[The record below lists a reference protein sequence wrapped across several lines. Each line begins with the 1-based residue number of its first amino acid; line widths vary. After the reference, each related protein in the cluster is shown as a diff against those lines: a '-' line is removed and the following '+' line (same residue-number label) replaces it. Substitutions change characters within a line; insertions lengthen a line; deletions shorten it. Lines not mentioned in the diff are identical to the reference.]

1 MKKDIRKKP
10 SLITIFLLSYL
21 LLLNS
26 VVFAEDNSQI
36 CSLDNQK
43 YTNFELNVVDF
54 KNENNNVN
62 PDSTVYEA
70 YPILKTDNDD
80 IIFKATDLEIDKES
94 SSVEFRD
101 VIIIGIKVFLI
112 IGAIMIIITLTYN
125 HVDLRKTKKK

>member
-80 IIFKATDLEIDKES
+80 IILKATDLEIDKES
-94 SSVEFRD
+94 SPVEFRD

-112 IGAIMIIITLTYN
+112 IGIIMIIITLTYN

>member
-80 IIFKATDLEIDKES
+80 IILKATDLEIDKES
-94 SSVEFRD
+94 SPVEFRD

-112 IGAIMIIITLTYN
+112 IGIIMIIITLTYN
-125 HVDLRKTKKK
+125 HVDLRKTRKK